1 MKKFEFKLQ
10 KLLEIR
16 QKKEDQEKIELGRAS
31 GAYQYIL
38 NKKEKIVDNVRT
50 TLAALGK
57 NKAKL
62 NLKDLQAYD
71 RMVKDADVA
80 VKRLEVEIEEKR
92 KIMQEHID
100 KYAALKRERRV
111 VEILKEKA
119 YKRYEDEASKDEQK
133 LIDEIGKDQFVRNKE
148 NRITSDN

>member
-1 MKKFEFKLQ
+1 M
-10 KLLEIR
+10 
-16 QKKEDQEKIELGRAS
+16 
-31 GAYQYIL
+31 
-38 NKKEKIVDNVRT
+38 KEKIIDNVRT
-50 TLAALGK
+50 TLTALGK
-57 NKAKL
+57 NKSKL

-71 RMVKDADVA
+71 RMVKDADIA
-80 VKRLEVEIEEKR
+80 VKKLEDEIEEKR

-119 YKRYEDEASKDEQK
+119 YKRYEEESSKDEQK